1 MPRDDVECEKWYAA
15 NMTTLVTGATGLV
28 GNAIVRALQTRGRPV
43 RVLVRDVKKAERTV
57 PAPVEIVRGD
67 VTEADSVRAAMT
79 GVDVVYHAAGLPE
92 QWLKNPGTFE
102 RVNVGGTQTM
112 CAEALRAKVKR
123 FVYTSTIDVFRA
135 APGAEYD
142 ESEIDPEPKGT
153 FYERSKQEADRRVV
167 ASVELGLPAVFLH
180 PSAVYGPGPAG
191 SPGINDFVDKMRD
204 GKVPGV
210 LPGGMPVVFSDD
222 VGEGHV
228 RAEERAEPGTRF
240 ILSERYV
247 TLQEMGQVVADALNV
262 KAPSV
267 LPLWLAKLAATATE
281 GFAILTGKPPLV
293 PKGQLHFLQWGAR
306 PNAARAR
313 RVLGIEF
320 VKLEDGIRR
329 LVAAHDA
336 DGS

>member
-1 MPRDDVECEKWYAA
+1 
-15 NMTTLVTGATGLV
+15 MTTLVTGATGLV
-28 GNAIVRALQTRGRPV
+28 GNAIVRALLGRGRSV
-43 RVLVRDVKKAERTV
+43 RVLVRDTAKAARVV
-57 PAPVEIVRGD
+57 PEGCDIAKGD
-67 VTEADSVRAAMT
+67 VTDPASVRAALRD
-79 GVDVVYHAAGLPE
+79 VEVVYHAAGLPE
-92 QWLKNPGTFE
+92 QWLKHPGTFE
-102 RVNVGGTQTM
+102 RVNVGGTQTL

-135 APGAEYD
+135 DTGANYD
-142 ESEIDPEPKGT
+142 ESEVDAEPKGT

-167 ASVELGLPAVFLH
+167 ASLELGLPAVFLH
-180 PSAVYGPGPAG
+180 PSAVYGPGPAA

-228 RAEERAEPGTRF
+228 RAEERAEPGARF

-247 TLQEMGQVVADALNV
+247 TLEELGQVVATALGV

-267 LPLWLAKLAATATE
+267 LPLWLAKLAASATE
-281 GFAILTGKPPLV
+281 GFSLLTGKPPLV

-306 PNAARAR
+306 PNAARAKQE
-313 RVLGIEF
+313 LGLEF
-320 VKLEDGIRR
+320 VALEDGIRR
-329 LVAAHDA
+329 LVQAHEK
-336 DGS
+336 G